1 MPCVA
6 SGSSK
11 VLGRGIRY
19 EVLIYRVQS
28 QESLEALLAERAKGI
43 GQVILCGMDGGVLM
57 D

>member
-1 MPCVA
+1 MA

-28 QESLEALLAERAKGI
+28 QEALEALLAERAKGI

>member
-28 QESLEALLAERAKGI
+28 QESLEALLAERAEGI